1 MGELLSH
8 RAKAC
13 AFLPSGLNT
22 VRSVGPLAF
31 KSELA
36 RDYACLLDVDDE
48 LGSWTCGPIF
58 RDGEGEQFA
67 ADFQVMYNN
76 STEIVTIENHTQRVP
91 TWLPQRIHDLRHCYR
106 HVDRSA
112 IPPVRLQNA
121 KDLLRYVRVIVSLS
135 DRVRLLSALDEQ
147 GSLSL
152 AECQSINMTGR
163 PVPLV
168 ASLFLHRFIVF
179 DDIDELPLGPDSRI
193 RRR

>member
-8 RAKAC
+8 RAEAR

-22 VRSVGPLAF
+22 VRSVGSLAF

-36 RDYACLLDVDDE
+36 RDYACLLDVDDQ

-58 RDGEGEQFA
+58 RDADGEQFT
-67 ADFQVMYNN
+67 ADFGVNYG
-76 STEIVTIENHTQRVP
+76 THIEIVTIENPGQRLP
-91 TWLPQRIHDLRHCYR
+91 TWLPQRIYDLGNRYR

-121 KDLLRYVRVIVSLS
+121 KDLLQYARVTVSLS
-135 DRVRLLSALDEQ
+135 DRVRLLSTLDEH

-152 AECQSINMTGR
+152 ADCQSINMTAR
-163 PVPLV
+163 AVPVV

-179 DDIDELPLGPDSRI
+179 DNIDEHLLGPDSRV

>member
-8 RAKAC
+8 RAESRAS
-13 AFLPSGLNT
+13 LPSGLNT
-22 VRSVGPLAF
+22 VRSAGPLAF

-36 RDYACLLDVDDE
+36 RDYASLLDLDDQ
-48 LGSWTCGPIF
+48 LQSWTCGPIF
-58 RDGEGEQFA
+58 GNAEGEQFT
-67 ADFQVMYNN
+67 ADFQVMYGN
-76 STEIVTIENHTQRVP
+76 SIEIVTIENHTQRVP
-91 TWLPQRIHDLRHCYR
+91 SWLPQRIHDLRHGYR

-121 KDLLRYVRVIVSLS
+121 KDLLRYARVTVSLS

-152 AECQSINMTGR
+152 ADCQSINMTGR
-163 PVPLV
+163 AVPLV

>member
-1 MGELLSH
+1 MGKLLSH
-8 RAKAC
+8 RAEGR
-13 AFLPSGLNT
+13 AFPPSGLNT
-22 VRSVGPLAF
+22 VRSAGSLAF

-36 RDYACLLDVDDE
+36 RDFACLLDVDDQ

-58 RDGEGEQFA
+58 SDGQGEQFT
-67 ADFQVMYNN
+67 ADFEVSYGT
-76 STEIVTIENHTQRVP
+76 SIEIVTIENPIQRVP
-91 TWLPQRIHDLRHCYR
+91 TWLPLRIRDLGHCYR

-112 IPPVRLQNA
+112 IPHVRLQNA
-121 KDLLRYVRVIVSLS
+121 KDLLQYARVTVSLS

-152 AECQSINMTGR
+152 ADCQSINLTGR
-163 PVPLV
+163 AVPVV

-179 DDIDELPLGPDSRI
+179 DDIDELPLGPDSRV

>member
-8 RAKAC
+8 RAEAR

-22 VRSVGPLAF
+22 VRSVGPLRF
-31 KSELA
+31 RSELA
-36 RDYACLLDVDDE
+36 RDYACLLDVDDQ

-58 RDGEGEQFA
+58 HDGEGEQFT
-67 ADFQVMYNN
+67 ADFEVNYGT
-76 STEIVTIENHTQRVP
+76 SIEIVTIEDASQRLP
-91 TWLPQRIHDLRHCYR
+91 TWLPQRIHDLGHRYR

-112 IPPVRLQNA
+112 IAPVRLQNA
-121 KDLLRYVRVIVSLS
+121 KDLLQYARVTVSLS

-152 AECQSINMTGR
+152 ADCQSINMTGR
-163 PVPLV
+163 AVPVV

-179 DDIDELPLGPDSRI
+179 DDIDELPLGPDSRV

>member
-8 RAKAC
+8 RAEVR

-31 KSELA
+31 KNGLA
-36 RDYACLLDVDDE
+36 RDYACLLDVDDQ

-58 RDGEGEQFA
+58 RDVEGEQFT
-67 ADFQVMYNN
+67 ADFEINYGT
-76 STEIVTIENHTQRVP
+76 SIEIVTIENPGQRLP
-91 TWLPQRIHDLRHCYR
+91 TWLPRRIHDLGNRYR

-112 IPPVRLQNA
+112 IAPVRLQNA
-121 KDLLRYVRVIVSLS
+121 KDLLRYAMVTVSLS
-135 DRVRLLSALDEQ
+135 DRVRLLSTLDEQ

-152 AECQSINMTGR
+152 ADCQSINMTAKAV
-163 PVPLV
+163 PVV
-168 ASLFLHRFIVF
+168 ASLFLRRFIVF
-179 DDIDELPLGPDSRI
+179 DDIDEHLLGPDSRV

>member
-8 RAKAC
+8 RAEAR

-22 VRSVGPLAF
+22 VRSVGSLAF

-36 RDYACLLDVDDE
+36 RDYACLLDVDDQ

-58 RDGEGEQFA
+58 RDAEGEQFT
-67 ADFQVMYNN
+67 ADFEVNYGN
-76 STEIVTIENHTQRVP
+76 SIEIVTIENPGQRLP
-91 TWLPQRIHDLRHCYR
+91 TWLPHRIHDLGNRYR
-106 HVDRSA
+106 HVDRSV

-121 KDLLRYVRVIVSLS
+121 KDLLQYARVTVSLS
-135 DRVRLLSALDEQ
+135 DRVRLLSTLDEQ

-152 AECQSINMTGR
+152 AVCQSINMTAR
-163 PVPLV
+163 AVPVV
-168 ASLFLHRFIVF
+168 ASLFLQRFIVF
-179 DDIDELPLGPDSRI
+179 DDIDELPLGPDSRV